1 MTARE
6 IQHFNQQSF
15 LQFCNESVP
24 DLRPTNGN
32 FQKCYQQLLIDGVPS
47 DLLIPSHAY
56 GAAYFKVK
64 SDLEFKARERP
75 KARNEQQREHALM
88 ETGNLPSRHEN
99 HAAKDDGPKPGGI
112 REALNK
118 LHNDLTRKPEPKP
131 KAAPFRRLPLDATK
145 DQMKQASP
153 EQLKDLIRRQS
164 SEPKTSDTVE
174 V

>member
-15 LQFCNESVP
+15 LQFCNDSVP
-24 DLRPTNGN
+24 ELRPTQGN
-32 FQKCYQQLLIDGVPS
+32 FQKCYRQLLEDGVPP

-56 GAAYFKVK
+56 GAAYFKVRD
-64 SDLEFKARERP
+64 SLEFKAPEA
-75 KARNEQQREHALM
+75 KTRNEQEREHALM
-88 ETGNLPSRHEN
+88 EAGTFPSRYEN
-99 HAAKDDGPKPGGI
+99 HAEKTDGPKPGGV

-118 LHNDLTRKPEPKP
+118 LHADLTRKAEPKQ

-145 DQMKQASP
+145 AQMKTASA

-164 SEPKTSDTVE
+164 SEPKSSETE
-174 V
+174 